1 MVLDVKE
8 YRRWMSQARK
18 TLELVD
24 ADIEYGGYSWACF
37 KAQQA
42 AEYALKAL
50 LMLYGEPLFTHDL
63 SRLLRRASELCGEEP
78 PEEVVECVFMLDKMY
93 IPPRY
98 PDAFPEGAP
107 WEHYT
112 RREALEAKECAV
124 RVVRWVERCAARA
137 LEAAGAAE
145 EAG

>member
-1 MVLDVKE
+1 
-8 YRRWMSQARK
+8 MSQALK

-50 LMLYGEPLFTHDL
+50 LHLFGQPAYGRDMVG
-63 SRLLRRASELCGEEP
+63 LLRRV
-78 PEEVVECVFMLDKMY
+78 EEVCGTRAPEHVVDCVYLLDKMY

-107 WEHYT
+107 WQHYS
-112 RREALEAKECAV
+112 RKEAEEAKKCAAAVIDWV
-124 RVVRWVERCAARA
+124 RSCAARA
-137 LEAAGAAE
+137 REAE
-145 EAG
+145 RIP

>member
-1 MVLDVKE
+1 MTLDLRE
-8 YRRWMSQARK
+8 YERWMSQARK

-37 KAQQA
+37 KAHQA

-50 LMLYGEPLFTHDL
+50 LMLVGEPLFTHDL
-63 SRLLRRASELCGEEP
+63 LRLSRRASEVCGEQP
-78 PEEVVECVFMLDKMY
+78 PEEVRECIYMLDKMY

-112 RREALEAKECAV
+112 RREALEAKRCAAEV
-124 RVVRWVERCAARA
+124 LGWVERCASR
-137 LEAAGAAE
+137 LKEAARGAR
-145 EAG
+145 EAR